1 MSGAADLAGGSQE
14 DRRSPAAMLGAL
26 GERVTAEATVRR
38 VFGEPVTAHGRTVIP
53 VARVGYGFGA
63 GGGRRGDGGG
73 GAGLGARP
81 AGALE
86 ITPQGTRF
94 IAWPEP
100 GRLLAAVACGLA
112 VGLALARRA
121 AWRRLP

>member
-1 MSGAADLAGGSQE
+1 MSGATQQPAE
-14 DRRSPAAMLGAL
+14 TDRRSPAAMLGML

-53 VARVGYGFGA
+53 VARIGYGFGA
-63 GGGRRGDGGG
+63 GGGRGGDGGG

-94 IAWPEP
+94 VAWPEP
-100 GRLLAAVACGLA
+100 GRLLAAAAFGLA
-112 VGLALARRA
+112 AGLALARRRPG
-121 AWRRLP
+121 WRRLP